1 VSGLGET
8 VERQMVGSLKAI
20 NIKGCEPPSAEKR

>member
-8 VERQMVGSLKAI
+8 VERQMVGSHEITKH
-20 NIKGCEPPSAEKR
+20 KRL